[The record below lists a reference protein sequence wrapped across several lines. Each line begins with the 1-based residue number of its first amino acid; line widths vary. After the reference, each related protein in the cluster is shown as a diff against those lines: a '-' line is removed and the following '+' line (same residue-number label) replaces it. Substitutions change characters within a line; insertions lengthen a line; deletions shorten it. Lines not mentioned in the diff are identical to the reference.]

1 MIPTAWDF
9 RNKLTVILNT
19 AKHSGKP
26 YVDVE
31 SGNLH
36 KELGGD
42 SNSHHRL
49 PIFHEVMTKMMR
61 PGDSILK
68 EARHGHGA
76 TMLVRYILNAKH
88 GNLKN
93 DREVTKTA
101 LLDLPVDNSAV

>member
-1 MIPTAWDF
+1 MTPTAWDV

-19 AKHSGKP
+19 AKHSGDA

-42 SNSHHRL
+42 PNSHHRM

-61 PGDSILK
+61 PGDLILK
-68 EARHGHGA
+68 DSDSENDA
-76 TMLVRYILNAKH
+76 TMMIRYILNARTS
-88 GNLKN
+88 GQLQN
-93 DREVTKTA
+93 
-101 LLDLPVDNSAV
+101 PI